1 MISYVTL
8 RKLLLGITVFTM
20 ILLLLFGCVPFKKKT
35 RSSIPLPGKTD
46 DAVPTLPS
54 ENAAAILIQEGWEVM
69 GKGHLLLAE
78 QKFENAL
85 RISPTSGEGYL
96 GLASVAHLQQDY
108 GRALEFLQ
116 MGEAYSNQYSD
127 LLSRIYL
134 LKGDCYQA
142 LGRTK
147 EAHEAYR
154 KALEIDPE
162 NQTLIERLEDLH

>member
-1 MISYVTL
+1 MISYFNP
-8 RKLLLGITVFTM
+8 RKFLICFTVFAV
-20 ILLLLFGCVPFKKKT
+20 ILLLICGCVPFKKETK
-35 RSSIPLPGKTD
+35 SSVPLPGKTD
-46 DAVPTLPS
+46 DAPILPA
-54 ENAAAILIQEGWEVM
+54 ENAAAILIQEGWEIM

-116 MGEAYSNQYSD
+116 IGEAYSNQYPD

-142 LGRTK
+142 LGRGK
-147 EAHEAYR
+147 EAQEVYR

-162 NQTLIERLEDLH
+162 NQALIERLKNMH